1 MWIFNLVSLYR
12 LMQLCFWV
20 AKPALLPTLHTL
32 ELLIAL
38 GKGVILLTQGLEDFY
53 YLNFMR
59 RFAFRGMED
68 LIRLCFS

>member
-1 MWIFNLVSLYR
+1 MCGFSILSLYR

-38 GKGVILLTQGLEDFY
+38 GKGVILLKAW
-53 YLNFMR
+53 R
-59 RFAFRGMED
+59 
-68 LIRLCFS
+68 ISII

>member
-1 MWIFNLVSLYR
+1 MSLCR
-12 LMQLCFWV
+12 LMQLCLWV
-20 AKPALLPTLHTL
+20 AKPVPTLHTL

-59 RFAFRGMED
+59 RFASRGMED

>member
-1 MWIFNLVSLYR
+1 MCGFSISSLCR
-12 LMQLCFWV
+12 LMKLCFWV

-59 RFAFRGMED
+59 RFASRGMED